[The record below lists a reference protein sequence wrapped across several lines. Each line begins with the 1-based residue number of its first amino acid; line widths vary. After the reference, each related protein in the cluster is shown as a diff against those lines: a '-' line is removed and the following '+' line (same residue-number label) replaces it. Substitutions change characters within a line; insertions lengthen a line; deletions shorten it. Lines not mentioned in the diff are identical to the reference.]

1 MGNILLGQSKN
12 LFIFVTGCVIA
23 IRYRHNMD
31 VHVRRMIVTGIALI
45 EPALTRLI
53 LNILSALKLFVD
65 SPDFF

>member
-1 MGNILLGQSKN
+1 
-12 LFIFVTGCVIA
+12 
-23 IRYRHNMD
+23 MD

-45 EPALTRLI
+45 EPALTRLM